1 MKIAVI
7 GTGYVGLVVG
17 ACFAETGNDVMCV
30 DKDASKIRTLRRG
43 KMPFFEPGLQELV
56 RRNQELKRLE
66 FTQNLA
72 DAVRRSDVI
81 FVAVGTPTGE
91 DGSAEL
97 QHVLGAAGRSGGG
110 RRR

>member
-30 DKDASKIRTLRRG
+30 DKEASQIRSLKRG

-81 FVAVGTPTGE
+81 FVAVGTPAGE
-91 DGSAEL
+91 DGSADL
-97 QHVLGAAGRSGGG
+97 QHVLAAA
-110 RRR
+110 